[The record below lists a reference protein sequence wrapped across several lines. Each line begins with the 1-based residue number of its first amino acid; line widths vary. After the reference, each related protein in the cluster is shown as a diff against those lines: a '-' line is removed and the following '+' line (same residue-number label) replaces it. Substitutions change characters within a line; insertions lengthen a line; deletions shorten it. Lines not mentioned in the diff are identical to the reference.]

1 MGELDHWVWTVPDLS
16 VGAAWIREK
25 LGPTYFGGRHEHLGS
40 ANHILPLNDRRYLEV
55 LGPSEE
61 VGLLTPAL
69 VSCDTRIATFAIRA
83 APLEVIASL
92 ATDLGLTAKGPKSYT
107 RLQADGTPLSWRL
120 LELRGHKFR
129 DYLPFFIDW
138 GASSHPSSPLT
149 AQSSVESFAV
159 THPSEELASLYRA
172 LDIPVPVYKGERAM
186 TLQLKTPR
194 GPITLEGRGELA
206 LVNAE

>member
-25 LGPTYFGGRHEHLGS
+25 LGSTYFGGRHEHLGS
-40 ANHILPLNDRRYLEV
+40 ANHILPLDDLKYLEV

-61 VGLLTPAL
+61 IGLLTPKLA
-69 VSCDTRIATFAIRA
+69 SCAPRIATFAIRA
-83 APLEVIASL
+83 VSLESVASL
-92 ATDLGLTAKGPKSYT
+92 AADLGLTPKGPRSYT
-107 RLQADGTPLSWRL
+107 RLQADGTSLSWQL
-120 LELRGHKFR
+120 LELRGHNFR

-138 GASSHPSSPLT
+138 GSSPHPSSALK

-172 LDIPVPVYKGERAM
+172 LDIPVSVYKGARAM

-194 GPITLEGRGELA
+194 GPLTLEGLGESTL
-206 LVNAE
+206 LNAE